1 MRTDKIR
8 KYVLPNIPYLFIG
21 WACLKMGTAYRLAA
35 GANLGEKLLGLMQ
48 TIGVA
53 FADFSPGL
61 DPFDW
66 LIGFVG
72 AVAFRLLIY
81 FKSKNAKKFRRDEE
95 YGSSRW
101 GCPKAK
107 SQAMCENTLFGFCF
121 LNSIARKINF
131 SKNFRIQF
139 VIGFLYNKSSTK
151 QEVIYM
157 QKSSRRFRNGMG
169 YHIMVL
175 PMLILYLTFIIYPFL
190 STIFYSFTDYS
201 SSKLFDYSFVGIK
214 NYLAVFETKNQ
225 LDAIGHTLQYAVIIT
240 VVQAIVAV
248 VLAVFLNKELKSTN
262 LLRGIF
268 FFPAVMSPLVV
279 GYIWSFLFSTS
290 SYGPINNLLTSFGL
304 EKINFFGDPKIAL
317 YSIIFTQIW
326 QWTGYNM
333 VIVLAN
339 LQTIDKTYYEA
350 AEVDGAT
357 GFQKFWRITLPLL
370 YPSMNVVVVTSLIG
384 GLKVYDIIISTTNG
398 GPFYATTT
406 IIQSIIGQAIG
417 GGQYGLGA
425 ALSVLFL
432 LIILA
437 FTKVVMHFMDKW
449 EGAISA

>member
-1 MRTDKIR
+1 
-8 KYVLPNIPYLFIG
+8 
-21 WACLKMGTAYRLAA
+21 
-35 GANLGEKLLGLMQ
+35 
-48 TIGVA
+48 
-53 FADFSPGL
+53 
-61 DPFDW
+61 
-66 LIGFVG
+66 
-72 AVAFRLLIY
+72 
-81 FKSKNAKKFRRDEE
+81 
-95 YGSSRW
+95 
-101 GCPKAK
+101 
-107 SQAMCENTLFGFCF
+107 
-121 LNSIARKINF
+121 
-131 SKNFRIQF
+131 
-139 VIGFLYNKSSTK
+139 
-151 QEVIYM
+151 M
-157 QKSSRRFRNGMG
+157 QKTSRRFRNGVG

-201 SSKLFDYSFVGIK
+201 SSKLFNYSFVGIK

-225 LDAIGHTLQYAVIIT
+225 LDAIVHTLKYAIIIT

-248 VLAVFLNKELKSTN
+248 VLAVFLNKGLKSTSI
-262 LLRGIF
+262 LRGIF

-290 SYGPINNLLTSFGL
+290 SYGPINNILTSLGL
-304 EKINFFGDPKIAL
+304 EKINFFGDPRIAL
-317 YSIIFTQIW
+317 YAIIFTQIW

-339 LQTIDKTYYEA
+339 LQTIDKNYYEA

-357 GFQKFWRITLPLL
+357 GWQKFCRITLPLL

-437 FTKVVMHFMDKW
+437 FTKVVMRFMDKW
-449 EGAISA
+449 EGAIGA

>member
-1 MRTDKIR
+1 
-8 KYVLPNIPYLFIG
+8 
-21 WACLKMGTAYRLAA
+21 
-35 GANLGEKLLGLMQ
+35 
-48 TIGVA
+48 
-53 FADFSPGL
+53 
-61 DPFDW
+61 
-66 LIGFVG
+66 
-72 AVAFRLLIY
+72 
-81 FKSKNAKKFRRDEE
+81 
-95 YGSSRW
+95 
-101 GCPKAK
+101 
-107 SQAMCENTLFGFCF
+107 
-121 LNSIARKINF
+121 
-131 SKNFRIQF
+131 
-139 VIGFLYNKSSTK
+139 
-151 QEVIYM
+151 M
-157 QKSSRRFRNGMG
+157 QKKCRRFRNGMG

-201 SSKLFDYSFVGIK
+201 SSKLFNYSFVGIK

-225 LDAIGHTLQYAVIIT
+225 LDAIGHTLQYAIIIT

-248 VLAVFLNKELKSTN
+248 VLAVFLNKGLKSTN
-262 LLRGIF
+262 ILRGIF

-290 SYGPINNLLTSFGL
+290 SYGPINNLLTSLGL
-304 EKINFFGDPKIAL
+304 EKINFFGDPKLAL

-357 GFQKFWRITLPLL
+357 GWQKFWRITLPLL

>member
-1 MRTDKIR
+1 
-8 KYVLPNIPYLFIG
+8 
-21 WACLKMGTAYRLAA
+21 
-35 GANLGEKLLGLMQ
+35 
-48 TIGVA
+48 
-53 FADFSPGL
+53 
-61 DPFDW
+61 
-66 LIGFVG
+66 
-72 AVAFRLLIY
+72 
-81 FKSKNAKKFRRDEE
+81 
-95 YGSSRW
+95 
-101 GCPKAK
+101 
-107 SQAMCENTLFGFCF
+107 
-121 LNSIARKINF
+121 
-131 SKNFRIQF
+131 
-139 VIGFLYNKSSTK
+139 
-151 QEVIYM
+151 M
-157 QKSSRRFRNGMG
+157 QKTSRRFRNGVG

-201 SSKLFDYSFVGIK
+201 SSKLFNYSFVGIK

-225 LDAIGHTLQYAVIIT
+225 LDAIVHTLKYAIIIT

-248 VLAVFLNKELKSTN
+248 VLAVFLNKGLKSTSI
-262 LLRGIF
+262 LRGIF

-290 SYGPINNLLTSFGL
+290 SYGPINNILTSLGL
-304 EKINFFGDPKIAL
+304 EKINFFGDPRIAL
-317 YSIIFTQIW
+317 YAIIFTQIW

-333 VIVLAN
+333 VIVLTN
-339 LQTIDKTYYEA
+339 LQTIDKNYYEA

-357 GFQKFWRITLPLL
+357 GWQKFCRITLPLL

-437 FTKVVMHFMDKW
+437 FTKVVMRFMDKW
-449 EGAISA
+449 EGAIGA